1 MWTLK
6 TGTRRW
12 KWTLVLWT
20 KATSGSHD
28 QSCKWKERKKK
39 ISQKGAMEVWMERNC
54 ILSSILS
61 PGPATPTRHATPI
74 AAAHKLSELPE
85 WVQVRE
91 GIRKRPQ
98 HQCKVCSIR
107 KTKVGQRST
116 TRFYC
121 EACSNGNKR
130 VYLCDRVRPGHYVN
144 NNMTCHQI
152 WHVKWMN
159 GEERPRPRIGRDIQM
174 RGLGKKRRRREDAE
188 TNEDSEPEEAPA
200 EEETAPAVGE
210 TEPVVQEETVPA
222 VDDSPVEVEAPA
234 TTALDGEG
242 RVNSV

>member
-1 MWTLK
+1 ML
-6 TGTRRW
+6 TRC
-12 KWTLVLWT
+12 LLE
-20 KATSGSHD
+20 
-28 QSCKWKERKKK
+28 Q
-39 ISQKGAMEVWMERNC
+39 
-54 ILSSILS
+54 ILS

-222 VDDSPVEVEAPA
+222 VDDSPVEVEAPVDEEAAPA

>member
-1 MWTLK
+1 
-6 TGTRRW
+6 
-12 KWTLVLWT
+12 
-20 KATSGSHD
+20 
-28 QSCKWKERKKK
+28 
-39 ISQKGAMEVWMERNC
+39 
-54 ILSSILS
+54 
-61 PGPATPTRHATPI
+61 
-74 AAAHKLSELPE
+74 
-85 WVQVRE
+85 
-91 GIRKRPQ
+91 
-98 HQCKVCSIR
+98 
-107 KTKVGQRST
+107 
-116 TRFYC
+116 
-121 EACSNGNKR
+121 
-130 VYLCDRVRPGHYVN
+130 
-144 NNMTCHQI
+144 MTCHQI